1 MCNKCYFIQS
11 RGDGE
16 RDYSQPKMDANVV
29 KEKLVQGL
37 AVACFIPYY
46 CVVFLA
52 SLLLAGLGFV
62 VALLWSIWGCS
73 QHVLGLGFRRKR

>member
-16 RDYSQPKMDANVV
+16 RDYSKSKMDADVV

-46 CVVFLA
+46 CFVFLA
-52 SLLLAGLGFV
+52 SLLLSGLGYV
-62 VALLWSIWGCS
+62 VALLYSVWRSI
-73 QHVLGLGFRRKR
+73 VNLLGFPFWRR

>member
-16 RDYSQPKMDANVV
+16 RDYSKSKMDADVV

-52 SLLLAGLGFV
+52 SLLLAGLGIV
-62 VALLWSIWGCS
+62 VALLWTIGRSIINL
-73 QHVLGLGFRRKR
+73 LGLGFQRK

>member
-16 RDYSQPKMDANVV
+16 RDYSQPKMDANVA

-37 AVACFIPYY
+37 AIACFIPYY
-46 CVVFLA
+46 CFVILA
-52 SLLLAGLGFV
+52 SIVFNGLGYV
-62 VALLWSIWGCS
+62 VALLWTVWRSIINL
-73 QHVLGLGFRRKR
+73 LGLGFQRK